1 MSPWCGMPAT
11 LRATASTLARPGG
24 QGAATWMVLV
34 SWSRLK
40 PPHTVQ
46 ISSLCLLQQGVLTL
60 ARRSVPPPALLH
72 LLPRPQQ
79 LLQPGQ
85 LQVQSAQLGRAP
97 GHQPHILCIQ
107 LPTTWGHLASTWGH
121 LASTWAHLASTWG
134 HLACTWH

>member
-46 ISSLCLLQQGVLTL
+46 ICSLCLLQQGVLTL
-60 ARRSVPPPALLH
+60 ARRRVSHH
-72 LLPRPQQ
+72 LLLRV
-79 LLQPGQ
+79 LPG
-85 LQVQSAQLGRAP
+85 V
-97 GHQPHILCIQ
+97 
-107 LPTTWGHLASTWGH
+107 WE
-121 LASTWAHLASTWG
+121 
-134 HLACTWH
+134 